1 MATIGHATHRAFIN
15 VLAITVAAAILVVAV
30 SISTFAPGQPVSVPE
45 VVPVTP
51 EPTATATAIPSATP
65 APTAVPTPTPT
76 PTAAPTPSPTPTP
89 ENRPGQAGTCLVL
102 EQQYCNTGVRV
113 LRNAYV
119 GFRLPPGAMLF
130 APFDGWKSVS
140 TATFLKSGGK
150 YTRVKV
156 FVSPDGDLEKS
167 PLDVTFTP
175 AVNIPTAKAVK
186 KGQVVG
192 RVSSTTVS
200 EAGDYNLVV
209 GAAVTSI
216 TAPEIKSFIEPFYE
230 SLLRR

>member
-76 PTAAPTPSPTPTP
+76 PTAAPTPSPTP

-200 EAGDYNLVV
+200 EAGDYNLIV

-230 SLLRR
+230 NLLK

>member
-76 PTAAPTPSPTPTP
+76 PTAAPTPSPTP

-200 EAGDYNLVV
+200 EAGDYNLIVS
-209 GAAVTSI
+209 AAVTSI

>member
-51 EPTATATAIPSATP
+51 EPTATATAILSATP

-76 PTAAPTPSPTPTP
+76 PTAAPTPSPTP

-175 AVNIPTAKAVK
+175 AVNIPTAAAVK

-192 RVSSTTVS
+192 RVSSTTVN
-200 EAGDYNLVV
+200 EAGDYNLIVS
-209 GAAVTSI
+209 AAVTSI
-216 TAPEIKSFIEPFYE
+216 TAPEIKSFVRPFYE

>member
-76 PTAAPTPSPTPTP
+76 PTAAPTPSPTP

-119 GFRLPPGAMLF
+119 GFKIPAGTLLF

-150 YTRVKV
+150 YTRVRV

>member
-76 PTAAPTPSPTPTP
+76 PTAAPTPSPTP

-119 GFRLPPGAMLF
+119 GFKIPAGTLLF

>member
-76 PTAAPTPSPTPTP
+76 PTAAPTPSPTP

-186 KGQVVG
+186 KGEVVG

>member
-76 PTAAPTPSPTPTP
+76 PTAAPTPSPTP

-150 YTRVKV
+150 YTRVRV

>member
-30 SISTFAPGQPVSVPE
+30 SISTFAPGQQVSVPE

-76 PTAAPTPSPTPTP
+76 PTAAPTPSPTP

-130 APFDGWKSVS
+130 EPFDGWKSVS

-200 EAGDYNLVV
+200 EAG
-209 GAAVTSI
+209 
-216 TAPEIKSFIEPFYE
+216 
-230 SLLRR
+230 

>member
-76 PTAAPTPSPTPTP
+76 PTAAPTPSPTP

-150 YTRVKV
+150 YTRVRV

-175 AVNIPTAKAVK
+175 AVNIPTAAAVK

>member
-76 PTAAPTPSPTPTP
+76 PTAAPTPSPTP

-150 YTRVKV
+150 YTRVRV

-175 AVNIPTAKAVK
+175 AVNIPTAAAVK

-230 SLLRR
+230 SLLSR

>member
-76 PTAAPTPSPTPTP
+76 PTAAPTPSPTP

-175 AVNIPTAKAVK
+175 AVNIPTAK
-186 KGQVVG
+186 
-192 RVSSTTVS
+192 
-200 EAGDYNLVV
+200 
-209 GAAVTSI
+209 
-216 TAPEIKSFIEPFYE
+216 